1 MPEWISIIIR
11 SIILIT
17 VLFFFVKWLGAKQ
30 LSQLNIFETIS
41 GIVLGG
47 IAAFHTVDPY
57 NSFYYALLA
66 MFVWFIAAFTIE
78 KLSLKSKRMRDFTDG
93 KSTVF
98 IQNGKIM
105 EENLKKEG
113 YSTDDLLEKLRN
125 NNQFLVSDVEFAVL
139 EPTGELNVLPKKEN
153 QPVTLKDLNIT
164 PAPAKEP
171 QTVIA
176 DGNILLEPLANA
188 SLNPT
193 WLEAELEKQNVT
205 IDNVFLGQV
214 DHQGQLFLDL
224 YDDHITV
231 PEPAQSALLLA
242 SMKKCQADL
251 ELFALATDNPAS
263 KEVYDRNQKRMQ
275 EAVNRMEP
283 YLKA

>member
-1 MPEWISIIIR
+1 M
-11 SIILIT
+11 
-17 VLFFFVKWLGAKQ
+17 
-30 LSQLNIFETIS
+30 
-41 GIVLGG
+41 
-47 IAAFHTVDPY
+47 
-57 NSFYYALLA
+57 
-66 MFVWFIAAFTIE
+66 
-78 KLSLKSKRMRDFTDG
+78 
-93 KSTVF
+93 
-98 IQNGKIM
+98 
-105 EENLKKEG
+105 
-113 YSTDDLLEKLRN
+113 EKLRN

-214 DHQGQLFLDL
+214 DHRGQLFLDL

>member
-263 KEVYDRNQKRMQ
+263 KDVYDRNQKRMQ

-283 YLKA
+283 YLKS

>member
-153 QPVTLKDLNIT
+153 QPITLKDLNIT

-283 YLKA
+283 YLKS

>member
-57 NSFYYALLA
+57 SSFYYALLA

-78 KLSLKSKRMRDFTDG
+78 KLSLKSKRIRDFTDG

-153 QPVTLKDLNIT
+153 QPVTLKDLKIT
-164 PAPAKEP
+164 SAPAKEP

-188 SLNPT
+188 SLNPA
-193 WLEAELEKQNVT
+193 WLETELEKQNVT
-205 IDNVFLGQV
+205 VDNVFLGQV

-224 YDDHITV
+224 YDDHIAV
-231 PEPAQSALLLA
+231 PEPAQPALLLA

-251 ELFALATDNPAS
+251 ELFALATDNPEA
-263 KEVYDRNQKRMQ
+263 KVLYERNQKRLQ
-275 EAVNRMEP
+275 EVVNRMEP
-283 YLKA
+283 FLTS

>member
-17 VLFFFVKWLGAKQ
+17 VLFFFIKWLGAKQ

-66 MFVWFIAAFTIE
+66 MTVWFIAAFTIE
-78 KLSLKSKRMRDFTDG
+78 KLSLKSKRIRDFTEG
-93 KSTVF
+93 KSIVF
-98 IQNGKIM
+98 IQNGKVM

-113 YSTDDLLEKLRN
+113 YSTDDLLEKLRD

-139 EPTGELNVLPKKEN
+139 EPTGELNVLPKREN
-153 QPVTLKDLNIT
+153 QPITLKDLNIT

-224 YDDHITV
+224 YDDHIVV

-251 ELFALATDNPAS
+251 ELFALATDNPQS
-263 KEVYDRNQKRMQ
+263 KELYERNQKRLQ
-275 EAVNRMEP
+275 KAVDRMEP
-283 YLKA
+283 FLK

>member
-11 SIILIT
+11 SLILIT

-57 NSFYYALLA
+57 SSFYYALLA

-153 QPVTLKDLNIT
+153 QPVTLKDLKIT

-231 PEPAQSALLLA
+231 PEPAQPALLLA

-251 ELFALATDNPAS
+251 ELFALATDNPEA
-263 KEVYDRNQKRMQ
+263 KELYNRNQKRLQ
-275 EAVNRMEP
+275 EAVKRMEP
-283 YLKA
+283 FLTS